1 MQAIQCPIDG
11 CSYSTPD
18 NLEPVI
24 VAALLN
30 AHTTSHSNANFG
42 GASKQPMEKV
52 RRPIITPAGTTED
65 WSYFLSRWKEYK
77 LATRLTGMDIVM
89 QLLEC
94 CEEPLRKDLTRT
106 TNSDL
111 TARSEEQLLS
121 AIRLLAVREEK
132 VMVSRVLLH
141 QMRQNNGEAIR
152 AFAARVKGQAHVCEY
167 FTKCHDCEKT
177 ISYADTVVRDM
188 LTLGIADQDI
198 QLELLGNVDQDMS
211 LENVIKYIEVK
222 EAGKRSTSLLQ
233 QYSETAA
240 ASTYSR
246 NKKRQAI
253 KCIPETSNKRQEAKC
268 IFCGKCG
275 HGLSAKLE
283 QRRKHCP
290 AYGNECKICN
300 KLNHC
305 ENVCRSSD
313 TPMECNK
320 AVTNDINAND
330 TIFTSLCMIQSK
342 NNHNKLGHHV
352 YDPSSDAWLNHA
364 FQPQPTIQLQARLH
378 PDDYSSL
385 GYQLPSYNQSVTVTA
400 LADTGCQCCLA
411 GTNLLQHLNLRND
424 DLIPTKMAMN
434 AANNKAINILGAV
447 VVRLKS
453 LNNLQNTTET
463 RQMIYITTD
472 TDRMFL
478 SREACAALGIIQKDF
493 PHITLTDSKPI
504 TGSSSLAQQ
513 AKHSACD
520 RQPRCPP
527 PSSST
532 KPSCVPP
539 PENS

>member
-1 MQAIQCPIDG
+1 
-11 CSYSTPD
+11 
-18 NLEPVI
+18 
-24 VAALLN
+24 
-30 AHTTSHSNANFG
+30 
-42 GASKQPMEKV
+42 
-52 RRPIITPAGTTED
+52 
-65 WSYFLSRWKEYK
+65 
-77 LATRLTGMDIVM
+77 
-89 QLLEC
+89 
-94 CEEPLRKDLTRT
+94 
-106 TNSDL
+106 
-111 TARSEEQLLS
+111 
-121 AIRLLAVREEK
+121 
-132 VMVSRVLLH
+132 
-141 QMRQNNGEAIR
+141 
-152 AFAARVKGQAHVCEY
+152 
-167 FTKCHDCEKT
+167 
-177 ISYADTVVRDM
+177 M
-188 LTLGIADQDI
+188 LTKTSS
-198 QLELLGNVDQDMS
+198 LELLGNVDQDMS

-222 EAGKRSTSLLQ
+222 DAGKRSASLLQ
-233 QYSETAA
+233 QHSETAA

-253 KCIPETSNKRQEAKC
+253 TCVPELSNKRQEAKC

-275 HGLSAKLE
+275 HGLSPKLE

-300 KLNHC
+300 KLNHF

-313 TPMECNK
+313 KPLECNK

-342 NNHNKLGHHV
+342 NNYNKLGHHV

-364 FQPQPTIQLQARLH
+364 FQPQPTIQLQANLH

-424 DLIPTKMAMN
+424 DLIPTKMVMN
-434 AANNKAINILGAV
+434 AANNKSINILGAV

-478 SREACAALGIIQKDF
+478 SREALGIIQKDF
-493 PHITLTDSKPI
+493 PHITLTDSKSI
-504 TGSSSLAQQ
+504 TGRSSLAQQ
-513 AKHSACD
+513 ANHSACD
-520 RQPRCPP
+520 RQPQYLP

-539 PENS
+539 LENGLMLEHLNPMHPLQSPQRYLKMSERLSEHTRSLPPLKVGDHVRIENQTNNYLTKWDRTGRVVKVKQYHQYLIRVDGSGRIKMKNRKFLRKFTPPIPDQKPYPLTTLLSATEPGCQIYPIELCSMNNQ